1 MTSRIPPEVLE
12 GVRKSLKLPN
22 LSHILNFSFA
32 SGGCISNGG
41 KLATRS
47 GDFFLKWN
55 EVDRYPN
62 MFETE
67 ARGLKLLW
75 QAGAIR
81 IPQVIAAV
89 SGEKYQFLLLEH
101 IEQATRKS
109 SYWDQLGVQLAGL
122 HKATAAQF
130 GLDHDNYIG
139 SLHQFNKQS
148 TSWIHFF
155 INQRLE
161 PQLKMAVNNG
171 HAASGWVSKFE
182 SLFARIPTL
191 MPEEQPALLH
201 GDLWSGNLIV
211 DDKGQ
216 PCLIDPAVH
225 FGHREADLAMTRLFG
240 GFQEKFYDAYQEAFP
255 LGPDFEERVELFNL
269 YPLMVHVNLFG
280 GSYIHSVDNVL
291 RKYS

>member
-1 MTSRIPPEVLE
+1 
-12 GVRKSLKLPN
+12 
-22 LSHILNFSFA
+22 
-32 SGGCISNGG
+32 
-41 KLATRS
+41 
-47 GDFFLKWN
+47 
-55 EVDRYPN
+55 
-62 MFETE
+62 
-67 ARGLKLLW
+67 
-75 QAGAIR
+75 
-81 IPQVIAAV
+81 
-89 SGEKYQFLLLEH
+89 
-101 IEQATRKS
+101 
-109 SYWDQLGVQLAGL
+109 
-122 HKATAAQF
+122 
-130 GLDHDNYIG
+130 
-139 SLHQFNKQS
+139 
-148 TSWIHFF
+148 
-155 INQRLE
+155 
-161 PQLKMAVNNG
+161 
-171 HAASGWVSKFE
+171 
-182 SLFARIPTL
+182 